1 MNFDLNNILTGRIW
15 KFGDSVDSDSINPY
29 YIYPKMEDMKQ
40 HTLEAFRPEFP
51 KQVKP
56 GDIIVAGRNFG
67 CGSHRPGPVLREI
80 GIAAILVESASRLF
94 LRNNI
99 ALPLPIF
106 IAPGITDMI
115 ADGETLEVDYRIGM
129 AKNLASGA
137 TVAVRKFPAMIERIF
152 ECGGL
157 PQLARQRYLREH
169 PNAASVAG

>member
-1 MNFDLNNILTGRIW
+1 MKFDLNKIITGRVW
-15 KFGDSVDSDSINPY
+15 KFGDSVDRDSINPY
-29 YIYPKMEDMKQ
+29 YIYPDMKDMMQ

-106 IAPGITDMI
+106 ITPGITGI
-115 ADGETLEVDYRIGM
+115 IEDGQTLEVNYNQGV
-129 AKNLASGA
+129 AKSLATGA
-137 TVAVRKFPAMIERIF
+137 TAKMRKYPAMIEHIF
-152 ECGGL
+152 ACGGL
-157 PQLARQRYLREH
+157 PQLARERYLKEN
-169 PNAASVAG
+169 PTAV

>member
-1 MNFDLNNILTGRIW
+1 MKFDLNQTITGRVW

-29 YIYPKMEDMKQ
+29 YIYPDMKDMVH

-51 KQVKP
+51 KEVKP

-67 CGSHRPGPVLREI
+67 CGSHRPGPVLRVI

-106 IAPGITDMI
+106 IVPGITAIID
-115 ADGETLEVDYRIGM
+115 DGQTLEVNYNKGI
-129 AKNLASGA
+129 ATNVTTGA
-137 TVAVRKFPAMIERIF
+137 TAAMRKYPAMIEHIF
-152 ECGGL
+152 ACGGL
-157 PQLARQRYLREH
+157 PQLARERYLKE
-169 PNAASVAG
+169 NSTAD